1 MKSFSVAIAFA
12 LLAGLGVLAG
22 KSNILVSDSV
32 KRNLK
37 TSNF

>member
-22 KSNILVSDSV
+22 KCNILVSEV
-32 KRNLK
+32 KRILK
-37 TSNF
+37 ALYY